1 MRLAVVAN
9 PPPPTLLEWENARL
23 DSGFNACFELPMFP
37 VKPPVVEM
45 ELVGCDDEVAVYE
58 EKVPVL
64 PPGRKG

>member
-1 MRLAVVAN
+1 
-9 PPPPTLLEWENARL
+9 
-23 DSGFNACFELPMFP
+23 MFP